1 MLFSGENAQNVL
13 NLLPNSILETLE
25 NNLTLALDQIKL
37 KKFIKN
43 SDFPAP
49 NDSFRPQ
56 FHEILEQK
64 ASVYSKTLEIKR
76 RIPCDLLSELEK
88 VGGANKENDKFY
100 GNKLLRISSNE
111 IPEENLL
118 SNVSHLFEEKF
129 EIENL
134 SLLD

>member
-43 SDFPAP
+43 SDFPAT

-64 ASVYSKTLEIKR
+64 VNVYSKTLELKR

-88 VGGANKENDKFY
+88 AGNKENDKFS
-100 GNKLLRISSNE
+100 GNKLLRMSSNE
-111 IPEENLL
+111 VPEENLL